1 LKLANPDDLGRVRF
15 VEETISGKV
24 FWARIVTAGPVK
36 DNPIKG
42 LEAGE
47 GKIVARLK
55 FVNGAVKW
63 AFIDKDRAVLLW

>member
-1 LKLANPDDLGRVRF
+1 
-15 VEETISGKV
+15 
-24 FWARIVTAGPVK
+24 VK

-42 LEAGE
+42 VEAGE